1 MNGPSQTPRKLGW
14 ALVGC
19 GWVARDY
26 VAPALALARNARL
39 VSLCDLDAEALARMP
54 GDDAVRHTRLE
65 KVLEDPAVEAVYI
78 ATPNHV
84 HAAVTEACAAAGKH
98 VFCEKPMAIRPEEG
112 ERMVAACQRAGVMYA
127 TAFDQRHHAA
137 HRKLRTLVREGALG
151 TVTQARIHYACWLP
165 RDWAPHN
172 WRIDPRQAGGGAMI
186 DLAPHGIDLLEV
198 VLGDEWKSLTALMQR
213 RVHDYPVDDGAL
225 LMGKF
230 RGGALGLL
238 QVAYNC
244 PDAYPRRTL
253 EIIGTRAR
261 ALALNTMGQTPG
273 GTLTLTDAATGV
285 ETPVPLSPEE
295 DRSPFLNQVEAFSAC
310 VLEGKSYP
318 FAPER
323 DVRQLHLL
331 TQACDPRS
339 WDDGGEVPACR

>member
-1 MNGPSQTPRKLGW
+1 MEQESQHPRRLGW

-26 VAPALALARNARL
+26 VAPALLQARNARL
-39 VSLCDLDAEALARMP
+39 VALCDLDAEALARMP
-54 GDDAVRHTRLE
+54 GDDVPRHTDLRR
-65 KVLEDPAVEAVYI
+65 VLEDPAVEAVYI

-84 HAAVTEACAAAGKH
+84 HAALTEACAAAGKH
-98 VFCEKPMAIRPEEG
+98 VFCEKPMAIRPEDG
-112 ERMVAACQRAGVMYA
+112 ARMVEACQRAGVQYA
-127 TAFDQRHHAA
+127 TAFDQRHHAF
-137 HRKLRTLVREGALG
+137 HRKLRTLVHEGTLG
-151 TVTQARIHYACWLP
+151 VITQARIHYACWLP

-172 WRIDPRQAGGGAMI
+172 WRIDPHQAGGGAMI

-198 VLGDEWKSLTALMQR
+198 VLEDEWKSLTALMQR
-213 RVHDYPVDDGAL
+213 RVHDYPVDDGAI

-230 RGGALGLL
+230 HGGALGII

-244 PDAYPRRTL
+244 PDHYPRRTL

-261 ALALNTMGQTPG
+261 ALAYKTMGQTPG

-285 ETPVPLSPEE
+285 ETEVHLSAEE
-295 DRSPFLNQVEAFSAC
+295 DRSPFLLQVEAFSAC
-310 VLEGKSYP
+310 VLEGRAYP

-331 TQACDPRS
+331 RQACDPHS
-339 WDDGGEVPACR
+339 WEDTPCH